1 MAYSTINDIE
11 NVLPEKDIIALTD
24 DEDINPG
31 SIEADNPG
39 HADII
44 ARVND
49 AIAAADSE
57 IDAYSSNNYSV
68 PFSPVPAIINT
79 LSVNI
84 AIYNLYSR
92 REEEIPPTRQT
103 RYDNAI
109 ALLTKI
115 SEGTLT
121 VGDSTQDNISNT
133 ADSQLNDR
141 LFTRTTMQ
149 GF

>member
-1 MAYSTINDIE
+1 MAYSELQDIL
-11 NVLPEKDIIALTD
+11 NVLPERDVIALTD
-24 DEDINPG
+24 DEDISPA
-31 SIEADNPG
+31 SIEAGNPG
-39 HADII
+39 HANII
-44 ARVND
+44 ARVSD

-57 IDAYSSNNYSV
+57 IDAYSSNKYAV

-79 LSVNI
+79 ISVNI
-84 AIYNLYSR
+84 SIYNLYSR
-92 REEEIPPTRQT
+92 REEEIPPTRQV

-109 ALLTKI
+109 TLLTKI

-121 VGDSTQDNISNT
+121 IGDSTQDNISNT

-141 LFTRTTMQ
+141 LFTRTSMQ